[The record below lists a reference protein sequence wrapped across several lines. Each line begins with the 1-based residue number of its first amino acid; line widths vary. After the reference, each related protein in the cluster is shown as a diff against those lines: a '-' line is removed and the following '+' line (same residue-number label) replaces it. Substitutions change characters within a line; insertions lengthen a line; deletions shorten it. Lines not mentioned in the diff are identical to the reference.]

1 MRSVLGWSAAVIALL
16 AVFAAIAWARP
27 DWLPA
32 EVKPLAAA
40 LGLAP
45 AAQTVRTGAPA
56 APGAPAG
63 PAAAG
68 AGAAAGGPR
77 PVAVEAIAVRIGK
90 VQVTLSAVGT
100 LRADEQVTISPEI
113 EGRIAEIGF
122 EEGKPVDKDRVLF
135 RLDDVILKAEASQ
148 ARAELS
154 LAEANFE
161 RADTLLRQR
170 SGTERQRDEARYVLD
185 KARANVELAAS
196 RLDKATVRA
205 PFAGVVGLRAI
216 GLGEYVTRGETIV
229 TLQRIDPLKVDF
241 RLPETDLGSVAVGQ
255 GLRISVDALPGKA
268 FDGKIYAIDPQVD
281 VNGRALQLRADVP
294 NPAGALRPGLFAR
307 VELIAA
313 ARDQAMLVPESAII
327 AQGRDRFV
335 YVVKDGKAL
344 RARVETG
351 WRRPGEVEILGGIGK
366 DDIIV
371 TSGHQRLRDG
381 AAVEIIGKVK
391 A

>member
-1 MRSVLGWSAAVIALL
+1 MVALL
-16 AVFAAIAWARP
+16 VALVAIAWAKP
-27 DWLPA
+27 EWVPA
-32 EVKPLAAA
+32 ELKPMVAK
-40 LGLAP
+40 LGLSASP
-45 AAQTVRTGAPA
+45 AGKPAGAPSG
-56 APGAPAG
+56 APGAPGAAPAG
-63 PAAAG
+63 GPPG
-68 AGAAAGGPR
+68 AGAPR
-77 PVAVEAIAVRIGK
+77 PIAVEAIAVRLDK

-148 ARAELS
+148 SRAELS
-154 LAEANFE
+154 LAEANFD

-170 SGTERQRDEARYVLD
+170 SGTERQRDEAKYVLD

-255 GLRISVDALPGKA
+255 SLRINVDALPGKA

-281 VNGRALQLRADVP
+281 VNGRAIQLRADVP
-294 NPAGALRPGLFAR
+294 NPAGVLRPGLFAR

-366 DDIIV
+366 DDIVV

>member
-1 MRSVLGWSAAVIALL
+1 MVAL
-16 AVFAAIAWARP
+16 VAIAWAKP
-27 DWLPA
+27 EWVPA
-32 EVKPLAAA
+32 ELKPMVAK
-40 LGLAP
+40 LGLSASP
-45 AAQTVRTGAPA
+45 AGKPAGAPSG
-56 APGAPAG
+56 APGAPGAAPAG
-63 PAAAG
+63 GPPG
-68 AGAAAGGPR
+68 AGAPR
-77 PVAVEAIAVRIGK
+77 PIAVEAVAVRIDK

-148 ARAELS
+148 SRAELS
-154 LAEANFE
+154 LAEANFD

-170 SGTERQRDEARYVLD
+170 SGTERQRDEAKYVLD

-255 GLRISVDALPGKA
+255 SLRINVDALPGKA

-281 VNGRALQLRADVP
+281 VNGRAIQLRADVP
-294 NPAGALRPGLFAR
+294 NPAGVLRPGLFAR

-366 DDIIV
+366 DDIVV

>member
-1 MRSVLGWSAAVIALL
+1 MVALL
-16 AVFAAIAWARP
+16 VALVAIAWAKP
-27 DWLPA
+27 EWVPA
-32 EVKPLAAA
+32 ELKPMVAK
-40 LGLAP
+40 LGLSASP
-45 AAQTVRTGAPA
+45 AGKLAGAPSG
-56 APGAPAG
+56 APGAPGAAPAG
-63 PAAAG
+63 GPPG
-68 AGAAAGGPR
+68 AGAPR
-77 PVAVEAIAVRIGK
+77 PIAVEAIAVRLDK

-148 ARAELS
+148 SRAELS
-154 LAEANFE
+154 LAEANFD

-170 SGTERQRDEARYVLD
+170 SGTERQRDEAKYVLD

-205 PFAGVVGLRAI
+205 PFAGIVGLRAI

-255 GLRISVDALPGKA
+255 SLRINVDALPGKA

-281 VNGRALQLRADVP
+281 VNGRAIQLRADVP
-294 NPAGALRPGLFAR
+294 NPAGVLRPGLFAR

-351 WRRPGEVEILGGIGK
+351 WRRPGEVEILSGIGK
-366 DDIIV
+366 DDIVV

-381 AAVEIIGKVK
+381 AVVEIIGKVK